1 MHLFYGKIKFITK
14 KGGFHLTENSYSTI
28 TPEITNLSKLCLDN
42 SSIDP
47 SLYGKYD
54 VKRGLRDINGKGVLT
69 GLTEIAEVRSYI
81 TVDSEMI
88 PCEGKLFYRGLDI
101 EDIVN
106 GFVSEKRFG
115 FEETTY
121 LLLFGKLPTKEELDS
136 FNALLGH
143 YRSLPTSVVRDIIMK
158 APSHDMMNTL
168 ARSVLTLY
176 SYDDAA
182 DDISIPNVLRQC
194 LQLIALFPQL
204 SVYGYQAYKHYH
216 DGQSL
221 FIHSP
226 DPNLSTAENILH
238 LLRPDSKYTELEARI
253 LDIALV
259 IHADHG
265 GGNNSTFTTHVVS
278 SSGTDTYSTIAASLG
293 SLKGP
298 KHGGAN
304 IKVIQMFDDM
314 MEHVSDWTDED
325 EIKSYLSDLLNKK
338 AFDKAGL
345 IYGMGHA
352 VYSISDPRAR
362 IFKGYVEKLSKAK
375 GLDKEFALYSAVER
389 LAPEVIAKERQ
400 IYKGVSANVDFYSG
414 FVYRML
420 GLPMELYTPIFA
432 IARIS
437 GWSAHRIEEL
447 INAGKIIRPAYKNV
461 AKHIDYVPMSD
472 RC

>member
-1 MHLFYGKIKFITK
+1 MVKDMPNKFS
-14 KGGFHLTENSYSTI
+14 EV
-28 TPEITNLSKLCLDN
+28 TPEIKELAKKCNKK
-42 SSIDP
+42 IDEE
-47 SLYGKYD
+47 LFAKYD
-54 VKRGLRDINGKGVLT
+54 VKRGLRKRNGEGVLA
-69 GLTEIAEVRSYI
+69 GLTDISMINAYTMIDREIV
-81 TVDSEMI
+81 
-88 PCEGKLFYRGLDI
+88 PCEGKLYYRGIDI
-101 EDIVN
+101 EDIVK
-106 GFVSEKRFG
+106 GFIEEDRFG
-115 FEETTY
+115 FEETAY
-121 LLLFGKLPTKEELDS
+121 LLLFGELPKKDQLKQFEGMLGEYRQLPTN
-136 FNALLGH
+136 F
-143 YRSLPTSVVRDIIMK
+143 VRDIIMK
-158 APSHDMMNTL
+158 APSCDMMNTL
-168 ARSVLTLY
+168 ARSVLTLF
-176 SYDDAA
+176 SYDDNAS
-182 DDISIPNVLRQC
+182 DISLPNVLRQC
-194 LQLIALFPQL
+194 IQLIALFPVL
-204 SVYGYQAYKHYH
+204 SVYAYQAYNHYER
-216 DGQSL
+216 GESL
-221 FIHSP
+221 FIHLP
-226 DPNLSTAENILH
+226 DPELSTAENILH

-325 EIKSYLSDLLNKK
+325 EIKAYLSDLLNKK

-461 AKHIDYVPMSD
+461 AKHIDYIPMSD
-472 RC
+472 RG